1 MHHLAG
7 VNHCTQQ
14 KGGTTTTQQVA
25 GAKTSFES
33 RFLWRSLKTA
43 SSPFPKS
50 TKSKPAAAQTSAAPA
65 APAVGPSLVFWD
77 VIERRGPQ
85 GSQQLMFSK
94 GMDEL

>member
-14 KGGTTTTQQVA
+14 KGGTTTTQQAA

-33 RFLWRSLKTA
+33 RFLWRSQKTA
-43 SSPFPKS
+43 SSPFPNS

-65 APAVGPSLVFWD
+65 APSSGTKPYFLGCDRKMGSTGISTTDVF
-77 VIERRGPQ
+77 
-85 GSQQLMFSK
+85 
-94 GMDEL
+94 